1 VEGKI
6 EPFITISTSL
16 DEDISKKE
24 IESSTSTEEALF
36 TTTEVLSTDEIK
48 EDNEST
54 TEISPLIM
62 EEAIS
67 STEIGTEEFQVDE
80 TTVYNEIISA
90 TEILMDALE
99 IGTSG
104 KVSHDVEIINEDF
117 ETSSNTIDFEF
128 TEEKEEKISVLLD
141 DDVVSPTEIVTE
153 TVWASTHIMPEPEH
167 VEGSGEEIVTETY

>member
-1 VEGKI
+1 VEGNI
-6 EPFITISTSL
+6 EPFTT
-16 DEDISKKE
+16 ISKKDIKTE
-24 IESSTSTEEALF
+24 IESSTF
-36 TTTEVLSTDEIK
+36 IEVLSSDEIK
-48 EDNEST
+48 EDNKST
-54 TEISPLIM
+54 TEISPLII

-80 TTVYNEIISA
+80 TTEYNEIISA

-104 KVSHDVEIINEDF
+104 KVSYDVEIINEDF

-128 TEEKEEKISVLLD
+128 TEEKEEKID

-153 TVWASTHIMPEPEH
+153 TVRASTEIMPEH

>member
-1 VEGKI
+1 MG
-6 EPFITISTSL
+6 FTT
-16 DEDISKKE
+16 ISKKDIKTE
-24 IESSTSTEEALF
+24 IESSTF
-36 TTTEVLSTDEIK
+36 IEVLSSDEIK
-48 EDNEST
+48 EDDKST
-54 TEISPLIM
+54 TEISPLII

-67 STEIGTEEFQVDE
+67 STEIGSEEFQVEE
-80 TTVYNEIISA
+80 TTEYNEIISA

-104 KVSHDVEIINEDF
+104 KVSYDVEIINEDF

-128 TEEKEEKISVLLD
+128 TEEKEEKID

-153 TVWASTHIMPEPEH
+153 TVRASTEIMPEH